1 MLLAIDVGNTNIVL
15 GVFDKGRLIHS
26 WRLQTIRERTSDELG
41 LLVDGLFAHRGLSP
55 SGVTGVILGSVVPP
69 LTATVW
75 AMVKRYFDRDP
86 LIVDPRKAGMPIL
99 YENPDEVGADRIL
112 NAIAAYEMFGR
123 DARRPLVVCDFGTA
137 TTLDAVTAKGEY
149 LGGAICPGVTI
160 SADALFQRAARLPRV
175 DVRKPPTVIGRTT
188 VGAMQSGLFYGYVG
202 MVEGL
207 MGRMSA
213 ELGGNALCVA
223 TGGLAATIA
232 SEIAAIEQ
240 VDIDLTLRGL
250 RMVWERNQSI
260 TAAR

>member
-15 GVFDKGRLIHS
+15 GVFDNGRLIHS
-26 WRLQTIRERTSDELG
+26 WRLQTLRERTSDELG

-55 SGVTGVILGSVVPP
+55 SGVTGIVLGSVVPP
-69 LTATVW
+69 LTSTVW

-86 LIVDPRKAGMPIL
+86 LIVDPRNAGMPIL
-99 YENPDEVGADRIL
+99 YDNPDEVGADRIL
-112 NAIAAYEMFGR
+112 NAIAGYDMFGR
-123 DARRPLVVCDFGTA
+123 RAGRPMVVCDFGTA

-175 DVRKPPTVIGRTT
+175 DVRKPPTVIGHTT

-207 MGRMSA
+207 MRRMSG
-213 ELGGNALCVA
+213 ELGGNALCIA

-232 SEIAAIEQ
+232 SEIPAIEE

-250 RMVWERNQSI
+250 RMGWERNQSI